1 MLWIVWIKSD
11 KISTV
16 QSKSIHILRAN
27 KGIRMGCRVVITGM
41 GVVSP
46 IGIGI
51 DAFEEALFE
60 GKNGVARITLFD
72 ASSYR
77 SQIAGEVRNFIPR
90 DYLPLKQIARMDRFT
105 QMGMVAAEEAIKQAG
120 ILPNEEDSGEI
131 GILVGSGVGGLYTIG
146 REQTVLLE
154 KGPRRVSPFLVPMLI
169 TDITSAQIAIKYGFS
184 GPNFSIS
191 TACASGNHS
200 IGEAFKII
208 QRGDAEVMVAGGAEA
223 AITPLGLAGFCSMRA
238 LSTRNSEP
246 AKASRPFDKQRDGFV
261 IGEGAGVVILEKWER
276 ARKRKVPIWGEIIG
290 FGMSGDAYHI
300 TQPVG
305 DGRGLR
311 EAMRRALLD
320 AKIPIEKV
328 DYINAHGTSTLLN
341 DKIETSAIKNLF
353 GKNAYRIPVSSTKS
367 MTGHLLGATGGVEA
381 IACLLALKKAIIP
394 PTINYEESDPD
405 CDLDYVPNQSREVN
419 LGVAMSNSMGFGGH
433 NAVLLLK
440 KM

>member
-1 MLWIVWIKSD
+1 ME
-11 KISTV
+11 
-16 QSKSIHILRAN
+16 
-27 KGIRMGCRVVITGM
+27 CRVVITGM

-51 DAFEEALFE
+51 ETFEEALFE
-60 GKNGVARITLFD
+60 GKNGIARITLFD

-77 SQIAGEVRNFIPR
+77 SQIAGEVRNFNPR
-90 DYLPLKQIARMDRFT
+90 DYLPVKQIGRMDRFT

-120 ILPNEEDSGEI
+120 ILPNEEDLGEI

-191 TACASGNHS
+191 SACASGNHS

-238 LSTRNSEP
+238 LSTRNNEP

-261 IGEGAGVVILEKWER
+261 IGEGAGVVVLEKWER
-276 ARKRKVPIWGEIIG
+276 ARKRRVPIWGEIIG
-290 FGMSGDAYHI
+290 FGMSEDAYHI
-300 TQPVG
+300 TQPVE

-320 AKIPIEKV
+320 AKIPVEKV
-328 DYINAHGTSTLLN
+328 DYINAHGTSTPLN
-341 DKIETSAIKNLF
+341 DKIETRAIKNLF

-367 MTGHLLGATGGVEA
+367 MTGHLLGATGGVEM

-405 CDLDYVPNQSREVN
+405 CDLDYVPNQSREVK
-419 LGVAMSNSMGFGGH
+419 LRVAMSNAMGFGGH

>member
-1 MLWIVWIKSD
+1 
-11 KISTV
+11 
-16 QSKSIHILRAN
+16 
-27 KGIRMGCRVVITGM
+27 M

-51 DAFEEALFE
+51 ETFEEALFE
-60 GKNGVARITLFD
+60 GKSGVTRITLFD

-77 SQIAGEVRNFIPR
+77 SQIAGEAKNFNPR
-90 DYLPLKQIARMDRFT
+90 DYLPLKQIRRMDRFT

-238 LSTRNSEP
+238 LSTRNNEP
-246 AKASRPFDKQRDGFV
+246 TKASRPFDKQRDGFV

-276 ARKRKVPIWGEIIG
+276 AKKRKVPIWGEIIG
-290 FGMSGDAYHI
+290 FGMSEDAYHI
-300 TQPVG
+300 TQPIES
-305 DGRGLR
+305 GRGLT

-320 AKIPIEKV
+320 AKIPIEEV
-328 DYINAHGTSTLLN
+328 DYINAHGTSTPLN
-341 DKIETSAIKNLF
+341 DKIETRAIKNLF

-367 MTGHLLGATGGVEA
+367 MTGHLLGATGGVEM

-405 CDLDYVPNQSREVN
+405 CDLDYVPNQSREVK
-419 LGVAMSNSMGFGGH
+419 LRVAMSNSMGFGGH

>member
-1 MLWIVWIKSD
+1 
-11 KISTV
+11 
-16 QSKSIHILRAN
+16 
-27 KGIRMGCRVVITGM
+27 MGCRVVITGM
-41 GVVSP
+41 GIVSP
-46 IGIGI
+46 IGIGVET
-51 DAFEEALFE
+51 FEKALFE
-60 GKNGVARITLFD
+60 GKNGIAKITLFD

-77 SQIAGEVRNFIPR
+77 SQIAGEVKNFNPR
-90 DYLPLKQIARMDRFT
+90 DYLPLKQIGRMDRFT

-120 ILPNEEDSGEI
+120 ILPGEEDSGEI
-131 GILVGSGVGGLYTIG
+131 GILVGSGVGGLYTIE

-191 TACASGNHS
+191 TACASGNHC

-208 QRGDAEVMVAGGAEA
+208 QRGDAEVMVAGGTEA

-238 LSTRNSEP
+238 LSIRNNEP

-261 IGEGAGVVILEKWER
+261 IGEGAGVVVLEKWER

-290 FGMSGDAYHI
+290 FGMSEDAYHI
-300 TQPVG
+300 TQPIG
-305 DGRGLR
+305 NGRGLR
-311 EAMRRALLD
+311 EAMQRALLD
-320 AKIPIEKV
+320 AKISTEKV
-328 DYINAHGTSTLLN
+328 DYINAHGTSTTLN
-341 DKIETSAIKNLF
+341 DKVETRAIKNLF

-381 IACLLALKKAIIP
+381 VACLLALKKAIIP

-405 CDLDYVPNQSREVN
+405 CDLDYVPNESREVK
-419 LGVAMSNSMGFGGH
+419 LRVVMSNSMGFGGH

>member
-1 MLWIVWIKSD
+1 
-11 KISTV
+11 
-16 QSKSIHILRAN
+16 
-27 KGIRMGCRVVITGM
+27 MGCRVVITGM

-46 IGIGI
+46 IGIGVET
-51 DAFEEALFE
+51 FEEALFE
-60 GKNGVARITLFD
+60 GKNGIAEITLFD

-77 SQIAGEVRNFIPR
+77 SQIAGEVRNFNPR
-90 DYLPLKQIARMDRFT
+90 DYLPLKQIRRMDRFT

-120 ILPNEEDSGEI
+120 ILPNEENSGEI

-146 REQTVLLE
+146 REQTVLLA
-154 KGPRRVSPFLVPMLI
+154 KGPRKVSPFLVPMLI
-169 TDITSAQIAIKYGFS
+169 TDTASAQIAIKYGFS

-191 TACASGNHS
+191 TACATGNHC
-200 IGEAFKII
+200 IGEASKII
-208 QRGDAEVMVAGGAEA
+208 QRGDAEVMIAGGAEA

-238 LSTRNSEP
+238 LSTRNDEP

-261 IGEGAGVVILEKWER
+261 IGEGAGVVVLEKWER

-290 FGMSGDAYHI
+290 FGMSEDAYHI
-300 TQPVG
+300 TQPIG

-320 AKIPIEKV
+320 AKISTEKV
-328 DYINAHGTSTLLN
+328 DYINAHGTSTPLN
-341 DKIETSAIKNLF
+341 DKIETRAIKNLF
-353 GKNAYRIPVSSTKS
+353 GKNAYQVPVSSTKS

-381 IACLLALKKAIIP
+381 IACLLALKKAVIP

-405 CDLDYVPNQSREVN
+405 CDLDYVPNESREVKIR
-419 LGVAMSNSMGFGGH
+419 VAMSNSMGFGGH

-440 KM
+440 KI

>member
-1 MLWIVWIKSD
+1 
-11 KISTV
+11 
-16 QSKSIHILRAN
+16 
-27 KGIRMGCRVVITGM
+27 MGCRVVITGM

-51 DAFEEALFE
+51 DTFEEALFE
-60 GKNGVARITLFD
+60 GRNGIAGITLFD
-72 ASSYR
+72 TSSYR
-77 SQIAGEVRNFIPR
+77 SQIAGEVRNFNPR
-90 DYLPLKQIARMDRFT
+90 DYLHPKQIRRMDRFT
-105 QMGMVAAEEAIKQAG
+105 QMGMVAAEEAIKQAE
-120 ILPNEEDSGEI
+120 ISSNEDDSGEI

-169 TDITSAQIAIKYGFS
+169 ADITSAQIAIKYGFS
-184 GPNFSIS
+184 GPNLSIS
-191 TACASGNHS
+191 TACASGNHC

-238 LSTRNSEP
+238 LSTRNNEP

-261 IGEGAGVVILEKWER
+261 IGEGAGVVVLEKWER
-276 ARKRKVPIWGEIIG
+276 ARKRKIPIRGEIIG
-290 FGMSGDAYHI
+290 FGMSADAYHI
-300 TQPVG
+300 TKPIE
-305 DGRGLR
+305 DGRGLT

-320 AKIPIEKV
+320 ARIPIEKV
-328 DYINAHGTSTLLN
+328 DYINAHGTSTPLN
-341 DKIETSAIKNLF
+341 DKIETQAIKNLF
-353 GKNAYRIPVSSTKS
+353 GKYAYRIPISSTKS
-367 MTGHLLGATGGVEA
+367 MTGHLLGATGGVEM

-405 CDLDYVPNQSREVN
+405 CDLDYVPNQSREVK
-419 LGVAMSNSMGFGGH
+419 LRVAMSNSMGFGGH

>member
-1 MLWIVWIKSD
+1 
-11 KISTV
+11 
-16 QSKSIHILRAN
+16 
-27 KGIRMGCRVVITGM
+27 M

-51 DAFEEALFE
+51 ETFEEALFE
-60 GKNGVARITLFD
+60 GKNGIATITLFD

-77 SQIAGEVRNFIPR
+77 SQIAGEVRNFNPR
-90 DYLPLKQIARMDRFT
+90 DYLPPKQIGRMDRFT

-120 ILPNEEDSGEI
+120 ILSNEEDLGKI

-169 TDITSAQIAIKYGFS
+169 TDIASAQIAIKYGFS

-208 QRGDAEVMVAGGAEA
+208 QRGDAEAMVAGGAEA

-238 LSTRNSEP
+238 LSTRNDEP

-261 IGEGAGVVILEKWER
+261 IGEGAGVVVLEKWER

-290 FGMSGDAYHI
+290 FGMSEDAYHI
-300 TQPVG
+300 TQPIG

-320 AKIPIEKV
+320 AKIPVEKV
-328 DYINAHGTSTLLN
+328 DYINAHGTSTPLN
-341 DKIETSAIKNLF
+341 DKVETRAIKNLF

-367 MTGHLLGATGGVEA
+367 MTGHLLGATGGVEM

-405 CDLDYVPNQSREVN
+405 CDLDYVPNQSREVK
-419 LGVAMSNSMGFGGH
+419 LRVAMSNSMGFGGH

>member
-1 MLWIVWIKSD
+1 ME
-11 KISTV
+11 
-16 QSKSIHILRAN
+16 R
-27 KGIRMGCRVVITGM
+27 RVVITGM
-41 GVVSP
+41 GVVCP

-51 DAFEEALFE
+51 ETFEEALFE
-60 GKNGVARITLFD
+60 GKNGIATISLFD

-77 SQIAGEVRNFIPR
+77 SQIAGEVRNFNPR
-90 DYLPLKQIARMDRFT
+90 DYLPPKQIGRMDRFT

-120 ILPNEEDSGEI
+120 ILSNEKDSGKI

-169 TDITSAQIAIKYGFS
+169 TDIASAQIAIKYGFS

-208 QRGDAEVMVAGGAEA
+208 QRGDAEVMVAGGTEA

-238 LSTRNSEP
+238 LSTRNDEP

-261 IGEGAGVVILEKWER
+261 IGEGAGVVVLEKWER

-290 FGMSGDAYHI
+290 FGMSEDAYHI
-300 TQPVG
+300 TQPIG

-320 AKIPIEKV
+320 ARIPVEKV
-328 DYINAHGTSTLLN
+328 DYINAHGTSTPLN
-341 DKIETSAIKNLF
+341 DKVETRAIKNLF

-367 MTGHLLGATGGVEA
+367 MTGHLLGATGGVEM

-405 CDLDYVPNQSREVN
+405 CDLDYVPNQSREVK
-419 LGVAMSNSMGFGGH
+419 LRVAMSNSMGFGGH

>member
-1 MLWIVWIKSD
+1 ME
-11 KISTV
+11 
-16 QSKSIHILRAN
+16 
-27 KGIRMGCRVVITGM
+27 CRVVITGM

-51 DAFEEALFE
+51 ETFEEALFE
-60 GKNGVARITLFD
+60 GKNGIARITLFD

-77 SQIAGEVRNFIPR
+77 SQIAGEVRNFNPR
-90 DYLPLKQIARMDRFT
+90 DYLPPKQIGRMDRFT

-120 ILPNEEDSGEI
+120 ILSNEEDSGKI

-169 TDITSAQIAIKYGFS
+169 TDIASAQIAIKYGFS

-191 TACASGNHS
+191 TACASGNHCV
-200 IGEAFKII
+200 GEAFKII
-208 QRGDAEVMVAGGAEA
+208 QRGDAEVMVAGGTEA

-238 LSTRNSEP
+238 LSTRNDEP

-261 IGEGAGVVILEKWER
+261 IGEGAGVVVLEKWER

-290 FGMSGDAYHI
+290 FGMSEDAYHI
-300 TQPVG
+300 TQPIG

-320 AKIPIEKV
+320 AKIPVEKV
-328 DYINAHGTSTLLN
+328 DYINAHGTSTPLN
-341 DKIETSAIKNLF
+341 DKVETRAIKNLF

-367 MTGHLLGATGGVEA
+367 MTGHLLGATGGVEM
-381 IACLLALKKAIIP
+381 IACLLALKKAIVP

-405 CDLDYVPNQSREVN
+405 CDLDYVPNQSREVK
-419 LGVAMSNSMGFGGH
+419 LRVAMSNSMGFGGH

>member
-1 MLWIVWIKSD
+1 ME
-11 KISTV
+11 
-16 QSKSIHILRAN
+16 
-27 KGIRMGCRVVITGM
+27 CRVVITGM

-51 DAFEEALFE
+51 ETFEEALFE
-60 GKNGVARITLFD
+60 GKNGIVRITLFD

-77 SQIAGEVRNFIPR
+77 SQIAGEVRNFNPR
-90 DYLPLKQIARMDRFT
+90 DYFPPKQIGRMDRFT

-131 GILVGSGVGGLYTIG
+131 GILVGSGVGGLYTVG

-154 KGPRRVSPFLVPMLI
+154 KGPRKVSPFLVPMLI

-238 LSTRNSEP
+238 LSTRNNEP

-261 IGEGAGVVILEKWER
+261 IGEGAGVVVLEKWER

-290 FGMSGDAYHI
+290 FGMSEDAYHI
-300 TQPVG
+300 TQPIG

-328 DYINAHGTSTLLN
+328 DYINAHGTSTPLN
-341 DKIETSAIKNLF
+341 DKIETRAIKNLF
-353 GKNAYRIPVSSTKS
+353 GKNAYRIPISSTKS
-367 MTGHLLGATGGVEA
+367 MTGHLLGATGGVEM

-405 CDLDYVPNQSREVN
+405 CDLDYVPNQSREVK
-419 LGVAMSNSMGFGGH
+419 LRVAMSNSMGFGGH

>member
-1 MLWIVWIKSD
+1 
-11 KISTV
+11 
-16 QSKSIHILRAN
+16 
-27 KGIRMGCRVVITGM
+27 MGCRVVITGM

-51 DAFEEALFE
+51 ETFEEALFE

-77 SQIAGEVRNFIPR
+77 SQIAGEVRNFNPR
-90 DYLPLKQIARMDRFT
+90 DYLPLKQIRRMDRFT

-120 ILPNEEDSGEI
+120 ISPNEEDPGEI

-238 LSTRNSEP
+238 LSTRNDEP
-246 AKASRPFDKQRDGFV
+246 AKASRPFDKQRDGFA
-261 IGEGAGVVILEKWER
+261 IGEGAGVVVLEKWER

-290 FGMSGDAYHI
+290 FGMSEDAYHI
-300 TQPVG
+300 TQPIG

-320 AKIPIEKV
+320 AKIPVEKV
-328 DYINAHGTSTLLN
+328 DYINAHGTSTPLN
-341 DKIETSAIKNLF
+341 DKIETRAIKNLF

-367 MTGHLLGATGGVEA
+367 MTGHLLGATGGVEM

-394 PTINYEESDPD
+394 PTINYEEFDPD
-405 CDLDYVPNQSREVN
+405 CDLDYVPNQSREVK
-419 LGVAMSNSMGFGGH
+419 LRVAMSNSMGFGGH

>member
-1 MLWIVWIKSD
+1 ME
-11 KISTV
+11 
-16 QSKSIHILRAN
+16 
-27 KGIRMGCRVVITGM
+27 CRVVITGM

-51 DAFEEALFE
+51 ETFEEALFE
-60 GKNGVARITLFD
+60 GKNGIARITLFD

-77 SQIAGEVRNFIPR
+77 SQIAGEVRNFNPR
-90 DYLPLKQIARMDRFT
+90 DYLPPKQIRRMDRFT

-120 ILPNEEDSGEI
+120 ILSNEEDSGKI

-169 TDITSAQIAIKYGFS
+169 TDIASAQIAIKYGFS

-191 TACASGNHS
+191 TACASGNHC

-208 QRGDAEVMVAGGAEA
+208 QRGDAEVMVAGGTEA

-238 LSTRNSEP
+238 LSTRNDEP

-261 IGEGAGVVILEKWER
+261 IGEGAGVIVLEKWER

-290 FGMSGDAYHI
+290 FGMSEDAYHI
-300 TQPVG
+300 TQPIG

-320 AKIPIEKV
+320 AKVPVEKV
-328 DYINAHGTSTLLN
+328 DYINAHGTSTPLN
-341 DKIETSAIKNLF
+341 DKVETRAIKNLF

-367 MTGHLLGATGGVEA
+367 MTGHLLGATGGVEM

-405 CDLDYVPNQSREVN
+405 CDLDYVPNQSREVK
-419 LGVAMSNSMGFGGH
+419 LRVAMSNSMGFGGH

>member
-1 MLWIVWIKSD
+1 
-11 KISTV
+11 
-16 QSKSIHILRAN
+16 
-27 KGIRMGCRVVITGM
+27 MGCRVVITGM

-51 DAFEEALFE
+51 ETFEEALFE

-77 SQIAGEVRNFIPR
+77 SQIAGEVRNFNPR
-90 DYLPLKQIARMDRFT
+90 DYLPPKQIGRMDRFT

-120 ILPNEEDSGEI
+120 ISPNEEDPGEI

-238 LSTRNSEP
+238 LSTRNDEP
-246 AKASRPFDKQRDGFV
+246 AKACRPFDKQRDGFV
-261 IGEGAGVVILEKWER
+261 IGEGAGVVVLEKWER

-290 FGMSGDAYHI
+290 FGMSEDAYHI
-300 TQPVG
+300 TQPVE

-320 AKIPIEKV
+320 AKIPVEKV
-328 DYINAHGTSTLLN
+328 DYINAHGTSTPLN
-341 DKIETSAIKNLF
+341 DKVETRAIKNLF

-367 MTGHLLGATGGVEA
+367 MTGHLLGATGGVEM

-405 CDLDYVPNQSREVN
+405 CDLDYVPNQSREVK
-419 LGVAMSNSMGFGGH
+419 LRVAMSNSMGFGGH

>member
-1 MLWIVWIKSD
+1 ME
-11 KISTV
+11 
-16 QSKSIHILRAN
+16 
-27 KGIRMGCRVVITGM
+27 CRVVITGM

-51 DAFEEALFE
+51 ETFEEALFE
-60 GKNGVARITLFD
+60 GRNGIARITLFD

-77 SQIAGEVRNFIPR
+77 SQIAGEAKNFNPC
-90 DYLPLKQIARMDRFT
+90 DYLPPKQIGRMDRFT

-120 ILPNEEDSGEI
+120 VLSNEEDSGKI

-169 TDITSAQIAIKYGFS
+169 TDITSAQIAIKYGFC

-208 QRGDAEVMVAGGAEA
+208 QRGDAQVMVAGGAEA

-238 LSTRNSEP
+238 LSTRNDEP

-261 IGEGAGVVILEKWER
+261 IGEGAGVVVLEKWER

-290 FGMSGDAYHI
+290 FGMSEDAYHI

-320 AKIPIEKV
+320 AKIPVEKV
-328 DYINAHGTSTLLN
+328 DYINAHGTSTSLN
-341 DKIETSAIKNLF
+341 DKIETRAIKNLF

-367 MTGHLLGATGGVEA
+367 MTGHLLGATGGVEM

-405 CDLDYVPNQSREVN
+405 CDLDYVPNQSREVK
-419 LGVAMSNSMGFGGH
+419 LRVAMSNSMGFGGH

>member
-1 MLWIVWIKSD
+1 ME
-11 KISTV
+11 
-16 QSKSIHILRAN
+16 
-27 KGIRMGCRVVITGM
+27 CRVVITGM

-51 DAFEEALFE
+51 ETFEEALFE
-60 GKNGVARITLFD
+60 GKNGIARITLFD

-77 SQIAGEVRNFIPR
+77 SQIAGEVRNFNPR
-90 DYLPLKQIARMDRFT
+90 DYLPLKQIGRMDRFT

-120 ILPNEEDSGEI
+120 ISPNEEDPGEI

-238 LSTRNSEP
+238 LSTRNNEP

-261 IGEGAGVVILEKWER
+261 IGEGAGVVVLEKWER

-290 FGMSGDAYHI
+290 FGMSEDAYHI
-300 TQPVG
+300 TQPVE

-320 AKIPIEKV
+320 AKIPVEKV
-328 DYINAHGTSTLLN
+328 DYINAHGTSTPLN
-341 DKIETSAIKNLF
+341 DKIETRAIKNLF

-367 MTGHLLGATGGVEA
+367 MTGHLLGATGGVEM

-405 CDLDYVPNQSREVN
+405 CDLDYVPNQSREVK
-419 LGVAMSNSMGFGGH
+419 LRVAMSNAMGFGGH

>member
-1 MLWIVWIKSD
+1 ME
-11 KISTV
+11 
-16 QSKSIHILRAN
+16 
-27 KGIRMGCRVVITGM
+27 GRVVISGM

-51 DAFEEALFE
+51 ENFEEALFE
-60 GKNGVARITLFD
+60 GRSGIAGITLFD

-77 SQIAGEVRNFIPR
+77 SQIAGEVTDFNPR
-90 DYLPLKQIARMDRFT
+90 DYLPLKQIRRMDRFT
-105 QMGMVAAEEAIKQAG
+105 QMGMVAAEEAIKQSG
-120 ILPNEEDSGEI
+120 ILLNEENRDKI

-146 REQTVLLE
+146 REQTILLE

-184 GPNFSIS
+184 GPNLSIS

-238 LSTRNSEP
+238 LSTRNDEP
-246 AKASRPFDKQRDGFV
+246 ERASRPFDKQRDGFV
-261 IGEGAGVVILEKWER
+261 IGEGAGVVVLEKWER
-276 ARKRKVPIWGEIIG
+276 ARRRKASIWGEIIG
-290 FGMSGDAYHI
+290 FGMSEDAYHI
-300 TQPVG
+300 TKPAG

-311 EAMRRALLD
+311 EAMRRALSD
-320 AKIPIEKV
+320 AKIAIEKV

-341 DKIETSAIKNLF
+341 DKIETQAIKHLF
-353 GKNAYRIPVSSTKS
+353 GKGAYRIPISSTKS
-367 MTGHLLGATGGVEA
+367 MTGHLLGATGGVEI
-381 IACLLALKKAIIP
+381 IACLLALKKALIP

-405 CDLDYVPNQSREVN
+405 CDLDYVPNESRGGK
-419 LGVAMSNSMGFGGH
+419 LRVAMSNSMGFGGH
-433 NAVLLLK
+433 NAVLLV
-440 KM
+440 KMV